1 MDIIQVFEDGILDI
15 RISGEVDAHS
25 SIELDAVIQDAVNKK
40 LARITIDCH
49 GLSYISSAGLGVFIS
64 HMEDMKVYGGRF
76 VFYRMS
82 TSVYNIFEILGL
94 HTIMEVVEDKREA
107 KMFVNEG

>member
-1 MDIIQVFEDGILDI
+1 MEIIQVFEDGILDI
-15 RISGEVDAHS
+15 RIAGEVDAHS

-40 LARITIDCH
+40 LAKIMVDCN

-64 HMEDMKVYGGRF
+64 HLEDMKGYGGRF
-76 VFYRMS
+76 VFYKMNPA
-82 TSVYNIFEILGL
+82 VYNIFEILGL

-107 KMFVNEG
+107 KMLVNES